1 MNSPLDLEQQFLFIH
16 EMDLLKSVKRKALI
30 KADNNRYEN
39 SAEHSWHI
47 CMAAQVLQS
56 HVKYPVDIMRVTQ
69 MLLIHDIVEIDAG
82 DTFAF
87 APQEQLDAQFEQE
100 EKAAKRIFGILP
112 DPQRDFYLGLFN
124 EFEES
129 STNNAKFAKAIDRI
143 LPLVQNMQ
151 NNGGSW
157 AANKV
162 KRSQVLARNIGL
174 KEVSDSLWNYVENQ
188 INKATENGWLLNE

>member
-1 MNSPLDLEQQFLFIH
+1 MSTDLEQQFSFIH
-16 EMDLLKSVKRKALI
+16 EMDLLKAVKRKALI

-56 HVKYPVDIMRVTQ
+56 HVNHPVDIMRVTQ

-87 APQEQLDAQFEQE
+87 APKEQLDAQFELE

-112 DPQRDFYLGLFN
+112 AAQRDFYLALFT

-157 AANKV
+157 SANNV
-162 KRSQVLARNIGL
+162 KRSQVLARNIAL
-174 KEVSDSLWNYVENQ
+174 KEVSDSLWGYVEKQ

>member
-56 HVKYPVDIMRVTQ
+56 HVNYPVDIMRVTQ

-87 APQEQLDAQFEQE
+87 APQEQLDAQFELE

-157 AANKV
+157 AANNV

>member
-1 MNSPLDLEQQFLFIH
+1 MTQIEQQLHYIQ

-30 KADNNRYEN
+30 KSDNNRYEN

-47 CMAAQVLQS
+47 AMAAQVLHQ
-56 HVKYPVDIMRVTQ
+56 YALGNVDLLKVTQ

-87 APQEQLDAQFEQE
+87 AAQSELDGQAEKE
-100 EKAAKRIFGILP
+100 ELAAKRIFGLLP
-112 DPQRDFYLGLFN
+112 NEQAEYYLALFH
-124 EFEES
+124 EFEASVTPE
-129 STNNAKFAKAIDRI
+129 AQFAKGIDRI

-157 AANKV
+157 AQNNVHK
-162 KRSQVLARNIGL
+162 SQVLARNAGL
-174 KEVSDSLWNYVENQ
+174 ANIAPELWLFAKDQ
-188 INKATENGWLLNE
+188 IELATKNGWLRDH